1 MDIQNRLYMAF
12 IGVDE
17 PPIQPFLCL
26 HEGQSRLLDFAL
38 FLSQNTFVSKVRQNN
53 TTSDNLYLQRVIGTK
68 KFVCGPANDSIII
81 SVLIHY
87 STLTRY

>member
-38 FLSQNTFVSKVRQNN
+38 FLSQNTFVAVFVLVPIMYRYWNELELRNSCAFLL
-53 TTSDNLYLQRVIGTK
+53 TTQ
-68 KFVCGPANDSIII
+68 
-81 SVLIHY
+81 
-87 STLTRY
+87 